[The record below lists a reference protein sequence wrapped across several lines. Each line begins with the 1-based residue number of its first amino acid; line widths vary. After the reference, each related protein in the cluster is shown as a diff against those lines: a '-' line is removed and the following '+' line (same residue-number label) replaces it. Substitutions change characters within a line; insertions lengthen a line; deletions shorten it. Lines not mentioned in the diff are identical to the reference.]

1 MIIPLVKTT
10 RQLAGYLLVA
20 TLLNSYVGYVLLAL
34 LPFIKVNVYCYNIW
48 LAFDVFVCT
57 VCHGTVGRSISGWA
71 GQHQDKY
78 KRYYYVAM
86 LIDFIFEKLGD
97 KPKHCKRV
105 FKAELKA
112 GKVTNLTFE
121 TTNPTTQ
128 VTL

>member
-1 MIIPLVKTT
+1 MIIPLLKTL
-10 RQLAGYLLVA
+10 RQLAGYLIVA
-20 TLLNSYVGYVLLAL
+20 TLLNTYVGYALLAL

-48 LAFDVFVCT
+48 LAFDIFICT

-78 KRYYYVAM
+78 KRYYYVA
-86 LIDFIFEKLGD
+86 LVIDWIFEKFGD
-97 KPKHCKRV
+97 KTEHCKRV

-112 GKVTNLTFE
+112 GKVKNLIE
-121 TTNPTTQ
+121 TTNTTQ

>member
-1 MIIPLVKTT
+1 MIIPLLKTT
-10 RQLAGYLLVA
+10 RQLAGYLIVA
-20 TLLNSYVGYVLLAL
+20 TLLNTYVGYALLAL

-48 LAFDVFVCT
+48 LAFDIFICT

-78 KRYYYVAM
+78 KRYYYVA
-86 LIDFIFEKLGD
+86 LVIDWIFEKFGD
-97 KPKHCKRV
+97 KTEHCKRV

-112 GKVTNLTFE
+112 GKVKNLIE
-121 TTNPTTQ
+121 TTNTTQ